1 MNDITQYD
9 EMQARFAAAYEYH
22 KQTYTLKNPPP
33 VRAKAD
39 GIDWK
44 IIIGLLALVIFSIAV
59 SGTRT
64 VPEFGGGG
72 SGWFAWGMLE
82 VGAVIL
88 SYVLTKKFY
97 DESKHKGVKRRL
109 QTGSGLAVIVMLAA
123 NIHFETR
130 VFGVQLAAWFNLVIV
145 ILLSTSAPLLVW
157 IAGEALG
164 MEVVTAERR
173 ELKTDREW
181 KEALALW
188 HDGLN
193 RSWDAQKARLGV
205 EIRVEREKHPML
217 SAVQRVQMDNDGHG
231 QRYTRESKT
240 VQLVKAHLEAYPSD
254 MSMTVRELADKIGV
268 GKSTVANALRVMRNG
283 NKNSAAG
290 GER

>member
-22 KQTYTLKNPPP
+22 KQTYTLKNPAPIHS
-33 VRAKAD
+33 KAD

-109 QTGSGLAVIVMLAA
+109 QVGSGLAVVVMLAA
-123 NIHFETR
+123 NIHFEAR
-130 VFGVQLAAWFNLVIV
+130 VFGVELAAWLNLVIV

-173 ELKTDREW
+173 DLKVDKEW

-188 HDGLN
+188 HEGLN
-193 RSWDAQKARLGV
+193 RSWDARKAQLGV
-205 EIRVEREKHPML
+205 EVRVVKDVNLRKFTEALPSGEVELENRRKF
-217 SAVQRVQMDNDGHG
+217 
-231 QRYTRESKT
+231 T
-240 VQLVKAHLEAYPSD
+240 VDRPSPALKKALDY
-254 MSMTVRELADKIGV
+254 LADKPDLWGIGSRDLVGQIGV
-268 GKSTVANALRVMRNG
+268 SHMTISKAQRKLREEVR
-283 NKNSAAG
+283 
-290 GER
+290 